1 MEKQLSAKDLTSY
14 FTLNRRYTRSINL
27 ERDLTDPGSLS
38 GYVITERAAQTLPR
52 IFESMAGR
60 HNARA
65 WMLTGVYG
73 TGKSAFAHFLSS
85 LCAPGK
91 KEVRKRAEEILK
103 SSRIEKKI
111 LRLSADALPER
122 GLVQAVA
129 TAQREPVA
137 RTVLRALRCGVNSF
151 WDRRQTA
158 YYDFT
163 RKLDAIQKQLAKGK
177 PVATSEI
184 VSLADEIAAASGT
197 GLMLVL
203 DELGKCLEYAAQSR
217 GVGDL
222 YLLQQ
227 ITELA
232 RADGPQVYLL
242 GLLHQAF
249 SEYGYGLGRVERN
262 EWAKIQGRFEE
273 IPFTESSVQMTQLIG
288 QVIQR
293 DVTGG
298 MNRTISQQASA
309 WYGKLSGVVA
319 IREIT
324 PQILDAGWP
333 LHPVAALTLPQLCIR
348 YAQNDRSLF
357 TFLTSAEPHS
367 LRTFLGEAHAE
378 GDRIPLLKLDRLYDY
393 FIDSVGIGLAARPNF
408 QRWTEVKSLIDD
420 HRNGEPDELKA
431 LKTIGLLNLA
441 SATGFLKASRELVV
455 LALCDMPA
463 DSATQSHW
471 QKVVDS
477 LIERGL
483 VIHRRQVDE
492 LRIWEGSDFDVEAA
506 VSQYLE
512 QQRAPLA
519 ALLTETCLLRPVVV
533 QRHSY
538 QVCC

>member
-1 MEKQLSAKDLTSY
+1 MSAKDLASY

-27 ERDLTDPGSLS
+27 ERDLADPGSLN
-38 GYVITERAAQTLPR
+38 GYVITERAAQTLLH
-52 IFESMAGR
+52 IFEGVTR
-60 HNARA
+60 KHNARS

-85 LCAPGK
+85 LFASSK
-91 KEVRKRAEEILK
+91 KEVRRRAEEILK
-103 SSRIEKKI
+103 NSQIEKKA
-111 LRLSADALPER
+111 LRLGAELLPEK
-122 GLVQAVA
+122 GFVQAVA
-129 TAQREPVA
+129 TAQREPIAHTIV
-137 RTVLRALRCGVNSF
+137 RALRCGVNSF
-151 WDRRQTA
+151 WDRRQNA
-158 YYDFT
+158 YYNFT
-163 RKLDAIQKQLAKGK
+163 HKLDAIQKQLAKGR

-184 VSLADEIAAASGT
+184 VSLTQEIASTSGT
-197 GLMLVL
+197 GLILVL
-203 DELGKCLEYAAQSR
+203 DELGKCLEYAAQNR

-232 RADGPQVYLL
+232 SADGPQVYLL

-249 SEYGYGLGRVERN
+249 SEYGYGLGKVERN
-262 EWAKIQGRFEE
+262 EWVKIQGRFEE
-273 IPFTESSVQMTQLIG
+273 VPFTESPVQMTQLIG

-293 DVTGG
+293 EVSRGLSQ
-298 MNRTISQQASA
+298 TISQQASA
-309 WYGKLSGVVA
+309 WHGKLSRVIA
-319 IREIT
+319 IKEIT
-324 PQILDAGWP
+324 PQVLDASWP
-333 LHPVAALTLPQLCIR
+333 LHPVSALTLPQLCIR

-357 TFLTSAEPHS
+357 TFLTSDEPHS
-367 LRTFLGEAHAE
+367 LRSFLGEVQSE
-378 GDRIPLLKLDRLYDY
+378 GDQVPLLKLDRLYDY
-393 FIDSVGIGLAARPNF
+393 FIDSVGIGLAARQNF
-408 QRWTEVKSLIDD
+408 QRWVEVKSLIDD
-420 HRNGEPDELKA
+420 HRNGESDELRA

-455 LALCDMPA
+455 LALCDVPA

-519 ALLTETCLLRPVVV
+519 ALLTETCPLRPVVATTQLPSV
-533 QRHSY
+533 LLT
-538 QVCC
+538 